1 FPNNILYKFMI
12 KSKFIY
18 KNLTRYLM
26 YNHTMYSINEMMN
39 HIGKRFYN
47 RYKDYILLNK
57 NIIIAGTAAL
67 VVGVYFTELYSE
79 YSENNFLNS
88 IVTLIVE
95 YAIYIPLFAMF
106 YYLDN
111 KGKYVD
117 ALTGKKNYANI
128 KSDLIKLL
136 TIFSISEV
144 SIHFQLMQ
152 ISFEPYQATI
162 IGSFIAWFIFL
173 VVINFGAKVVKLF
186 KNSNN

>member
-1 FPNNILYKFMI
+1 M
-12 KSKFIY
+12 S
-18 KNLTRYLM
+18 
-26 YNHTMYSINEMMN
+26 NHAKYSINEMMI
-39 HIGKRFYN
+39 HIGKKFYN

-88 IVTLIVE
+88 IVTLIVDTR
-95 YAIYIPLFAMF
+95 YTYP
-106 YYLDN
+106 YLPSFIILIT
-111 KGKYVD
+111 KVD
-117 ALTGKKNYANI
+117 MWMPTGKKNYVNI
-128 KSDLIKLL
+128 KSDLIKLF
-136 TIFSISEV
+136 TIFSISEIIYSVSKV

-186 KNSNN
+186 KHSNN